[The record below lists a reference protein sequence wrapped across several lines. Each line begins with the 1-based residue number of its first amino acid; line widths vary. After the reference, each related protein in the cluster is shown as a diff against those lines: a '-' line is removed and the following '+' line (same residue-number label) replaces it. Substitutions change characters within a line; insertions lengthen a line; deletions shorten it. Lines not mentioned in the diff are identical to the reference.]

1 MSARFALCY
10 DTGDLFNNYSKNSF
24 RLLRLPIN
32 SNQKMYEIET
42 ERTRLRIPTI
52 DDLDD
57 LALIFGNPQVMKYL
71 DIDCQPLSKEQ
82 TETALISIINGWAKN
97 NFGRWMVIS
106 KTDNKIIG
114 LAGFRRH
121 EDIAE
126 LFYILDE
133 PYWGKGLATEIA
145 GEILKAGFERHNFPR
160 IVAMTRPAN
169 AESRR
174 VLDKLGMRFIGESM
188 VYGISAV
195 EYEIFREEFHSK

>member
-1 MSARFALCY
+1 MP
-10 DTGDLFNNYSKNSF
+10 D
-24 RLLRLPIN
+24 LPIKTK
-32 SNQKMYEIET
+32 QIMYEIET
-42 ERTRLRIPTI
+42 ERSRLRIPTI

-57 LALIFGNPQVMKYL
+57 LALILGNSQVMKYL
-71 DIDCQPLSKEQ
+71 DVDCQPLSKDQ
-82 TETALISIINGWAKN
+82 TKTALISIINGWAKN

-106 KTDNKIIG
+106 KADNKLIG

-145 GEILKAGFERHNFPR
+145 SEILKTGFERHNFPR

-169 AESRR
+169 AASRR
-174 VLDKLGMRFIGESM
+174 VLNKLGMSFTGESL

-195 EYEIFREEFHSK
+195 EYEILKEDFHLK